1 MSARNLSFEVAR
13 VGQTLDFEWVGIT
26 ANFKLEN
33 SFTARASPSNVAL
46 RQWPSLEAFFDQK
59 QTHLVITYPLPS
71 QKRLYALVIGVDS
84 YMHAD
89 GHRLKNLHGCVNDA
103 KDVALFIH
111 EQYNVPR
118 SQITLLLNEQ
128 ATRVNIKR
136 YIQDFITLPQFAVND
151 AFVIFIKNPENTN
164 AGKENETIEMLL
176 PYDFAPWTSDQENEQ
191 GIPNSTLVP
200 LLRLLA
206 VEKGPNIIVILDCCH
221 SSFITRVNREGAD
234 KIDLNPVGN
243 EEVYTVRS
251 VQLPEDYIIL
261 SSIDEDVVDME
272 RKSVLYPLK
281 TSIQGTLL
289 RPFVSEMTGQASH
302 TLLAACGKDQTAK
315 EMLGRGQFTSAL
327 MAYMRDP
334 TVDITTVTFRDI
346 IESLPKLQGQ
356 TPHVYGPFAVRTQK
370 LIANHLL
377 TCDPS
382 EIASYVRQRDRTRR
396 GLKGGGPEER
406 NMIRNLG
413 LESGLATFD
422 GCIIG

>member
-1 MSARNLSFEVAR
+1 
-13 VGQTLDFEWVGIT
+13 
-26 ANFKLEN
+26 
-33 SFTARASPSNVAL
+33 
-46 RQWPSLEAFFDQK
+46 
-59 QTHLVITYPLPS
+59 
-71 QKRLYALVIGVDS
+71 
-84 YMHAD
+84 MHAD
-89 GHRLKNLHGCVNDA
+89 GQRLRNLHGCVNDA

-111 EQYNVPR
+111 EQYNVPQ

-136 YIQDFITLPQFAVND
+136 YIQDFITLPQYAMND
-151 AFVIFIKNPENTN
+151 AFVIFFAGHGAQIKNSENTD
-164 AGKENETIEMLL
+164 ADEESETIEMLL

-206 VEKGPNIIVILDCCH
+206 AEKGPNIIVILDCCH

-234 KIDLNPVGN
+234 KIDLDPDGN

-272 RKSVLYPLK
+272 RKSIPNPLK

-289 RPFVSEMTGQASH
+289 RPFVSEMRGQASH

-315 EMLGRGQFTSAL
+315 EMRGRGQFTSAL

-346 IESLPKLQGQ
+346 IESLPKLQSQ

-370 LIANHLL
+370 LIADHLL

-382 EIASYVRQRDRTRR
+382 EIASYARQRDRARR

-406 NMIRNLG
+406 NMFRDLG